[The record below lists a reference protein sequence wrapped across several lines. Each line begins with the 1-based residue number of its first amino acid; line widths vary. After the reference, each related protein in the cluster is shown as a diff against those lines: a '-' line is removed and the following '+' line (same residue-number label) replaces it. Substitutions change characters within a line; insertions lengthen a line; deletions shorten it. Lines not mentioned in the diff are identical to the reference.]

1 MLLYMYSLPRSRLLD
16 VTQRGGALRD
26 IQNTAARETSTCW
39 IYQFM
44 KKTSNK
50 FHQRA
55 LTIFFGDFFRHNIK
69 TRKRLK
75 FQSMNVHLFN
85 RQQETV

>member
-1 MLLYMYSLPRSRLLD
+1 MLLYMYSLPRSRFLD

-26 IQNTAARETSTCW
+26 IQNTAARETSTSR

-55 LTIFFGDFFRHNIK
+55 IFFGDFFRHNIK

>member
-1 MLLYMYSLPRSRLLD
+1 MLLYMYSLPRSRFLD

-26 IQNTAARETSTCW
+26 IQNTAARETSTCR

-50 FHQRA
+50 FHQRV
-55 LTIFFGDFFRHNIK
+55 LTIFLVIFSGI
-69 TRKRLK
+69 TLK
-75 FQSMNVHLFN
+75 LEKV
-85 RQQETV
+85 

>member
-1 MLLYMYSLPRSRLLD
+1 MLLYMYSLPRSRFLD
-16 VTQRGGALRD
+16 VTQRWGAL

-69 TRKRLK
+69 TRKSLK

>member
-1 MLLYMYSLPRSRLLD
+1 MLLYMYSLPRSRFLD
-16 VTQRGGALRD
+16 VTQPGGALRD
-26 IQNTAARETSTCW
+26 IQKKAARETSTYR

-50 FHQRA
+50 FHQLA

-69 TRKRLK
+69 TKSLK
-75 FQSMNVHLFN
+75 FQSMHVHLFN
-85 RQQETV
+85 RQQKTVA